1 MAVRHNINSM
11 ELLYHRQRQQS
22 RRITQNLPKSVKEN
36 AELQPQQ
43 NTAEKTN
50 RYTFPLIRASRTG
63 RYMRLLIRANG
74 HALPLIHANRH
85 VLLQTRASRYAPAFG
100 LTARLL
106 FKITSA
112 VQQPLYKG
120 LHKTLLYTKR
130 PDLQGFCETCI
141 FFHIFPYTRK
151 TLQNQGFSTHCI
163 MYKRFSKPFI
173 HIFSLHSTVNRH

>member
-11 ELLYHRQRQQS
+11 KLLYHRQRQQS
-22 RRITQNLPKSVKEN
+22 RCITQNLPKSVKEN
-36 AELQPQQ
+36 RNYSRRKRQPENTRSQTHTPTDIHQQ
-43 NTAEKTN
+43 T
-50 RYTFPLIRASRTG
+50 RAHE
-63 RYMRLLIRANG
+63 Y
-74 HALPLIHANRH
+74 ALPLICVRRHAP
-85 VLLQTRASRYAPAFG
+85 TFG
-100 LTARLL
+100 FTARLL

-112 VQQPLYKG
+112 VQHPLYKG

-151 TLQNQGFSTHCI
+151 TFQNQGFSTHCI

-173 HIFSLHSTVNRH
+173 HIFLYPLQLTDTNQKNAP

>member
-11 ELLYHRQRQQS
+11 KLLYHRQRQQS
-22 RRITQNLPKSVKEN
+22 RCITQNLPKSVKEN

-43 NTAEKTN
+43 KTAEGGTN
-50 RYTFPLIRASRTG
+50 SVPTDTCPQTHASTDMNQQTRAHEYTFPLIRVR
-63 RYMRLLIRANG
+63 
-74 HALPLIHANRH
+74 RH
-85 VLLQTRASRYAPAFG
+85 APAFG
-100 LTARLL
+100 FTARLL

-112 VQQPLYKG
+112 VQHPLYKG

-151 TLQNQGFSTHCI
+151 TFQNQGFSTHCI

-173 HIFSLHSTVNRH
+173 HIFSLPITVNRP